1 MSITFALIFFHL
13 IFYLKDKSNNFESF
27 HLNQILYQSQ
37 L

>member
-1 MSITFALIFFHL
+1 L

-27 HLNQILYQSQ
+27 HLNQILYRSQ